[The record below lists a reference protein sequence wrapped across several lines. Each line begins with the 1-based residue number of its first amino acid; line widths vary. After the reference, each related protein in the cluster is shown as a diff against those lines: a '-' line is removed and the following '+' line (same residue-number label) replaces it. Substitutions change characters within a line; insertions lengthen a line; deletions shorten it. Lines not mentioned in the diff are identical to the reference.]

1 MHAAISPDGR
11 TLAFVTDEPDHQRL
25 MVKDLSAGSAL
36 ELFRAD
42 SVDNL
47 GWSPDGALVTFY
59 RRGIYGVPRFGGQPR
74 FVAGGA
80 YYAWSP
86 DGSRIAA
93 ADGAE
98 GAIRIGQVGSGQMHR
113 VAIEDLGLLHDIDW
127 SRQSDRLAILSRD
140 KQRLSVIWIV
150 TPDGKGM
157 RRLYSDAM
165 TLQSA
170 RWSPAGT
177 RCTACARETKYA
189 SPQGSCCRQRLSCTA
204 SAPVGSPP
212 D

>member
-1 MHAAISPDGR
+1 
-11 TLAFVTDEPDHQRL
+11 
-25 MVKDLSAGSAL
+25 
-36 ELFRAD
+36 
-42 SVDNL
+42 
-47 GWSPDGALVTFY
+47 
-59 RRGIYGVPRFGGQPR
+59 
-74 FVAGGA
+74 
-80 YYAWSP
+80 
-86 DGSRIAA
+86 
-93 ADGAE
+93 
-98 GAIRIGQVGSGQMHR
+98 MHR

-170 RWSPAGT
+170 RWSPAGDAVYCLRT
-177 RCTACARETKYA
+177 RDEGTG
-189 SPQGSCCRQRLSCTA
+189 SPQGSSCRQRLSCTA

-212 D
+212 IEPGFRPGALSLSADGRRLLHVRALRYAISGSPTLPVRHRFDRSHEAHRLSKR